1 MGGACLD
8 EDEEEL
14 AFQICNHQLSEV
26 SFTSKV
32 YAFYSALPT
41 KRQVINASVNSF
53 CQRLYG
59 QGTDLVK
66 IYTYVRVSLPCLKS
80 SVKAL
85 STMLPSRN

>member
-1 MGGACLD
+1 M
-8 EDEEEL
+8 
-14 AFQICNHQLSEV
+14 
-26 SFTSKV
+26 

-66 IYTYVRVSLPCLKS
+66 YNYVACTPRRTPSLNMVNEQLFLFWVETGSDMTGKLSVLSARVLMQPQ
-80 SVKAL
+80 A
-85 STMLPSRN
+85 